1 MRLTLISR
9 ALAAFLLAAVA
20 FAGQVQA
27 QDGGAVLDRLRAK
40 YESLDALRAR
50 FTQTV
55 GGEVTEGTLVFRGD
69 QYRIETGN
77 QTLVTDGRT
86 TWVYSKPE
94 AQVLVNDY
102 VEDETGF
109 SPTEFFTRYPERY
122 DVAVRGSE
130 TIGGT
135 RHDILALTPKNA
147 DAYIREVTLYVR
159 STDALPTR
167 VRVTDGNGTQLT
179 FDLRDVEVNP
189 ALSAEVF
196 RFTPPSGVEVVD
208 LRS

>member
-1 MRLTLISR
+1 LPLLRLRPERGPGQRRGFVRRRRPDRPRGEVGGPQAAPDRGRLAPGDRRWGVTPPSPALAAPLAPQRGFLRSRHAPCPRRYHPHSTRLRMRLTLISR

-77 QTLVTDGRT
+77 QTLVTDGR
-86 TWVYSKPE
+86 
-94 AQVLVNDY
+94 
-102 VEDETGF
+102 
-109 SPTEFFTRYPERY
+109 
-122 DVAVRGSE
+122 
-130 TIGGT
+130 
-135 RHDILALTPKNA
+135 
-147 DAYIREVTLYVR
+147 
-159 STDALPTR
+159 
-167 VRVTDGNGTQLT
+167 
-179 FDLRDVEVNP
+179 
-189 ALSAEVF
+189 
-196 RFTPPSGVEVVD
+196 
-208 LRS
+208 